1 MKFRWCTLRFIPRLN
16 HCVSYLWFFM
26 VPKSIRQAKLDQI
39 RPFRASSAF
48 QVESVDWAFN
58 SPSIGA
64 LYHKG
69 TLCWHSHCRLTTLTS
84 SVVDFEAKSC
94 IRMRLWNHTKSKIWK
109 WGIERHSVVNTLCI
123 HAEDQS
129 PTHKSIETSCG
140 CLRGRNR
147 VSESAINSAE
157 TDTGISPR
165 MTSGSVTNSYLV
177 HIDDTWCSQHLL
189 STSGTFCK
197 VSWFFGFFRIFEV

>member
-64 LYHKG
+64 LYHKE
-69 TLCWHSHCRLTTLTS
+69 TLYWHSHYRLTTLTS
-84 SVVDFEAKSC
+84 LV
-94 IRMRLWNHTKSKIWK
+94 
-109 WGIERHSVVNTLCI
+109 
-123 HAEDQS
+123 
-129 PTHKSIETSCG
+129 SI
-140 CLRGRNR
+140 LGRNP
-147 VSESAINSAE
+147 VSGWDCEITQNRKSGNGVLGAIRLSVLYVSMQWINLWYPSRLEPHVAASGAE
-157 TDTGISPR
+157 IVYQNP
-165 MTSGSVTNSYLV
+165 
-177 HIDDTWCSQHLL
+177 I
-189 STSGTFCK
+189 
-197 VSWFFGFFRIFEV
+197 